1 MRTYYGTIRD
11 IKLLHTTAFGH
22 RVWQI
27 IFAGGV
33 YVTFMNSTKQTLYFK
48 VGDKIRFTG
57 HYFGHKDEF
66 FEIDEIVD
74 INDAELAQMHF
85 LAMES

>member
-1 MRTYYGTIRD
+1 MRTYYGTIRE
-11 IKLLHTTAFGH
+11 IKLLTTTPFGH

-33 YVTFMNSTKQTLYFK
+33 YVTYMNNIKQTLYFK

-57 HYFGHKDEF
+57 HYFGQRDEF
-66 FEIDEIVD
+66 FEISEIVD
-74 INDAELAQMHF
+74 INDAELSKMYF
-85 LAMES
+85 LANES